1 MKRLLIPFSLF
12 IISLFAFQIN
22 MMVKNFLGCV
32 NLIRRVESVLL
43 MGLLVS
49 SSAWAIV
56 DVNDQYFAE
65 PDATVFSS
73 LSFDLNGAS
82 GNDSRSALGIDSHTL
97 FRSEKATWL
106 FIGSYQAEESEGR
119 DTVDNAFVH
128 VRYVRKLATG
138 GMEFYVQGQRDRFQ
152 KLDSRRL
159 FGTGYRFDWQSSQGN
174 IDALVGIGIMQEREQ
189 FVDVA
194 TQSSESRANVYLTLS
209 MPIGKTRQ
217 TRWSLSAFAQPGLS
231 AGGMRSIAVT
241 KIVTKLTDK
250 LSLDFSLAYDHDSQP
265 ISGVDS
271 DNFRY
276 TSGLTYTFR
285 KSSE

>member
-1 MKRLLIPFSLF
+1 MKRLLIPFSLVM
-12 IISLFAFQIN
+12 ISVFESQTN
-22 MMVKNFLGCV
+22 MVVKCLLDYLKMKQCHG
-32 NLIRRVESVLL
+32 LVLL
-43 MGLLVS
+43 ISLLVS
-49 SSAWAIV
+49 SPSWAIV

-73 LSFDLNGAS
+73 LTFDLNGAS
-82 GNDSRSALGIDSHTL
+82 GNDNRSAFGIDSHTL
-97 FRSEKATWL
+97 FRGENSTWL
-106 FIGSYQAEESEGR
+106 LIGSYQAEESEGR

-128 VRYVRKLATG
+128 VRYVRKLSSG
-138 GMEFYVQGQRDRFQ
+138 GLEFYVQGQRDRFQ

-159 FGTGYRFDWQSSQGN
+159 VGAGYRYDWQNSEGN
-174 IDALVGIGIMQEREQ
+174 IDALVGIGVMQEQER

-194 TQSSESRANVYLTLS
+194 AQESRSRANIYLTLS

-217 TRWSLSAFAQPGLS
+217 TRWSLSAFVQPGLFE
-231 AGGMRSIAVT
+231 GGIRSVAVT

-250 LSLDFSLAYDHDSQP
+250 LSLDFSLAYDHNSRP
-265 ISGVDS
+265 IPGVNS

-285 KSSE
+285 RTKQ

>member
-12 IISLFAFQIN
+12 MISIFVSQAN
-22 MMVKNFLGCV
+22 MIVKNFPVYESMIWRL
-32 NLIRRVESVLL
+32 ESVLL
-43 MGLLVS
+43 IGLLLS

-82 GNDSRSALGIDSHTL
+82 GNDNRSSFGIDSHTL
-97 FRSEKATWL
+97 FRGDKSTWL
-106 FIGSYQAEESEGR
+106 LIGSYQAEQSEGR

-138 GMEFYVQGQRDRFQ
+138 GVEFYVQGQRDRFQ

-159 FGTGYRFDWQSSQGN
+159 FGAGYRFDWQNSEGN
-174 IDALVGIGIMQEREQ
+174 IDALIGIGVMQEQER

-194 TQSSESRANVYLTLS
+194 AQESRSRANIYLTLS
-209 MPIGKTRQ
+209 MPIGQTRQ

-250 LSLDFSLAYDHDSQP
+250 LSLDLSLAYDHDSQP
-265 ISGVDS
+265 TYGVNS

-285 KSSE
+285 KSEE